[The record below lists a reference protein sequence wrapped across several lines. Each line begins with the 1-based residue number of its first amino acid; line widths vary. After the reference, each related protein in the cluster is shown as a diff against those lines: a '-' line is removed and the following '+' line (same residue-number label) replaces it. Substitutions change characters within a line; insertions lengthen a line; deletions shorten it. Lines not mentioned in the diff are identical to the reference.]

1 MKTRTFF
8 ERHPVFRLEEA
19 AEALRLADRPRLAL
33 KRLLYHTEEGTVK
46 QVERGLWAVVP
57 PGVDPD
63 RFEPDRFVVAAALR
77 PDAVF
82 CYHSALELLGAAHSE
97 ARLCTLF
104 TRRRRR
110 PLGLRAVRIEFLRPP
125 AALLRA
131 GRERAGVRETRRQ
144 SLTLTFT
151 GPERTLVE
159 GFRRLDRVGGLE
171 ELVTSAEGFASLDFA
186 LLREVLETYD
196 EKTVWGAVGWFLE
209 RNRRTFFVPDPF
221 LAELERRRPKSPQYL
236 LRSERG
242 GRFARRWNLVLPP
255 SALFAQEPDEA

>member
-1 MKTRTFF
+1 MRSRTFF
-8 ERHPVFRLEEA
+8 ERHPVFRLDEA
-19 AEALRLADRPRLAL
+19 AASLRLADRPRLAL
-33 KRLLYHTEEGTVK
+33 KRLLYHAEEGTVK

-63 RFEPDRFVVAAALR
+63 RFEPDRFVVAATLR

-97 ARLCTLF
+97 ARICTLF
-104 TRRRRR
+104 TPRRRR
-110 PLGLRAVRIEFLRPP
+110 PLALRAARIEFLRPP

-144 SLTLTFT
+144 GLTLTFS

-159 GFRRLDRVGGLE
+159 GFHRLDRAGGLE
-171 ELVTSAEGFASLDFA
+171 ELVASAEGFASLDLA
-186 LLREVLETYD
+186 LLGEVLETYD
-196 EKTVWGAVGWFLE
+196 EKALWGAVGWFLE
-209 RNRRTFFVPDPF
+209 RNQRGFFVPDQF
-221 LAELERRRPKSPQYL
+221 LAGLERRRPKAPQYL

-255 SALFAQEPDEA
+255 SPLFAQEPDEA